1 MITSW
6 SFTRVIDYERCP
18 LYAHLKYTARIVE
31 PERELRPGQTEQ
43 ANDRG
48 SRIHKLAD
56 DFINGRERKLDHT
69 LFGFMRE
76 FRQVRWG
83 KENGKVS
90 TEEEWGF
97 DHDWNVAEW
106 SKAWHRSKLDIMYK
120 LNAYQ
125 AVVIDLKTGRKDGN
139 EAKHGQQL
147 QLYAVD
153 TCLRDA
159 AIEEVTSEAWYLDSG
174 DLTSVVYPR
183 KVVLAFKK
191 SWQNRGNKITLAT
204 EFPPNPNRF
213 SCKYCGYGPWGTNHC
228 KVGVR

>member
-18 LYAHLKYTARIVE
+18 FYAHLKYTARIAE

-56 DFINGRERKLDHT
+56 DFINGRQRKLDHT
-69 LFGFMRE
+69 LFPFMKE

-83 KENGKVS
+83 KEQGKVS

-97 DHDWNVAEW
+97 DHEWNVTEW
-106 SKAWHRSKLDIMYK
+106 NRAWHRSKLDIMYK

-159 AIEEVTSEAWYLDSG
+159 GIEEVTSEAWYLDSG
-174 DLTSVVYPR
+174 ELTSVVYPR

-191 SWQNRGNKITLAT
+191 SWQNRGNKITTAT